1 RAPRTHLAIPRGCA
15 GTSHAVPAEMRA
27 AVMILLCACAGSTK
41 PAVIPKLSELPVEAQ
56 RRDAVLD
63 SAHAQPGP
71 EQQPKTKKE
80 RKAETYAAT
89 AAAVIGWLMSDSE
102 NVTLG
107 VSSSIDETGIEP
119 VEPQSQ
125 REAREEAAKTPAAAP
140 KPLERG
146 DEPLVPWIDLKR

>member
-1 RAPRTHLAIPRGCA
+1 
-15 GTSHAVPAEMRA
+15 MRA
-27 AVMILLCACAGSTK
+27 AVLILFCACAGSK

-63 SAHAQPGP
+63 TAHAQPGP

-107 VSSSIDETGIEP
+107 IGSTIDETGIEP
-119 VEPQSQ
+119 VETQSQ
-125 REAREEAAKTPAAAP
+125 REAREEAAKTPPP

-146 DEPLVPWIDLKR
+146 DEPLVPWIELKR